1 MVKVTLTEIKVL
13 REKTGVGVQDCKEAL
28 QQSNGDFEK
37 AIDFLRKKG
46 TLKAQKRADKIAIN
60 GYIGSYIHNGRVGV
74 LIELMCETDFVAR
87 NEKFQKLANELALH
101 IAAASPLYIQ
111 KENVPKKVLER
122 EKSIILDKVKGEKKP
137 KNILD
142 KIAEGQLNKF
152 YGEVCLM
159 EQVYVRD
166 EKKTIRNL
174 LEEALASFGEKIEI
188 RRFVRMDLGENS

>member
-1 MVKVTLTEIKVL
+1 MVKVTLTEIKAL

-28 QQSNGDFEK
+28 QQSNGNFEK

-60 GYIGSYIHNGRVGV
+60 GYIGSYIHNGRVGA

-101 IAAASPLYIQ
+101 IVSAAPLYIQ

-122 EKSIILDKVKGEKKP
+122 EKSIILDKLKGEKKP

-159 EQVYVRD
+159 EQAYVRD
-166 EKKTIRNL
+166 EKKTIKNL